1 MVAVDGH
8 REVTSANSA
17 VDLKRSLAGPLSA
30 EDLKLE
36 HGLDLAAAMEAVDLR
51 RAGGSSARP
60 PGLHWIRLHGLHRR
74 AGRCH

>member
-36 HGLDLAAAMEAVDLR
+36 HGLDLAPSKRIWREASPSPLDPIGAFFAVLLSL
-51 RAGGSSARP
+51 APASAN
-60 PGLHWIRLHGLHRR
+60 
-74 AGRCH
+74 